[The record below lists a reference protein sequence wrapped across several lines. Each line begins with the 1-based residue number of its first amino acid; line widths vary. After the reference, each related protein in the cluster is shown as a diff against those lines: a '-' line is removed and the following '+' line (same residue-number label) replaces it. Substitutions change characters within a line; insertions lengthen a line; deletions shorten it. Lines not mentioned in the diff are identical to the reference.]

1 MTWFFLNTPT
11 KIMSMS
17 LVLNMPES
25 CICKGSEYVKVIQGS
40 EYAWIWMI
48 MPEYAGVYVNMRK
61 AARMAFALHFVFVIP
76 CLLWTGNY
84 LFQQFHETR
93 SYSLKEHEAIFLK
106 KQDLIFTIIARS
118 IWFKVSEYPF
128 KQNKNM
134 LKNLTVLWYTYFY
147 ISLNALRPTFFNIYN
162 LQFFTLSKYR

>member
-1 MTWFFLNTPT
+1 
-11 KIMSMS
+11 
-17 LVLNMPES
+17 MPEYEWL
-25 CICKGSEYVKVIQGS
+25 CLNIPK
-40 EYAWIWMI
+40 
-48 MPEYAGVYVNMRK
+48 YAGVYVNMRK

-93 SYSLKEHEAIFLK
+93 SYNLKEHEAIFLK
-106 KQDLIFTIIARS
+106 RQDLIFTIIARS

>member
-1 MTWFFLNTPT
+1 
-11 KIMSMS
+11 
-17 LVLNMPES
+17 MPEYEWL
-25 CICKGSEYVKVIQGS
+25 CLNIPK
-40 EYAWIWMI
+40 
-48 MPEYAGVYVNMRK
+48 YAGVYVNMRK
-61 AARMAFALHFVFVIP
+61 AARMAFALHSVFVIP
-76 CLLWTGNY
+76 CLLWTRNY

-106 KQDLIFTIIARS
+106 RQDLIFTIIARS

-147 ISLNALRPTFFNIYN
+147 ISLNVLRPTFFNIYN